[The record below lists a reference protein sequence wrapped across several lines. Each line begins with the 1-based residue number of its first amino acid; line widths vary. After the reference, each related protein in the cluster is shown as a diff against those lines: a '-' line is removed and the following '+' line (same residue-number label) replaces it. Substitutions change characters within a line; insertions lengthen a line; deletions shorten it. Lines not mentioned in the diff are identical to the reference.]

1 MRIEEDIRKIFPYY
15 KDKAKSTERTTG
27 TLLYKKIM
35 YTREAVIEAQTS
47 STTEWYSVLSFF
59 LETAWT
65 FVKCWLYFWGVPLR
79 SIPTAA
85 SRNSA
90 RNSGSRV
97 FVTLFIPCTQELSGV
112 LIRVCEDDVYG
123 VTKGKYRKQRET
135 FVYKCGFWWKQKLHT

>member
-59 LETAWT
+59 FFWRQHELLSSVDYISGEYRLEA
-65 FVKCWLYFWGVPLR
+65 FQRQLQEILR
-79 SIPTAA
+79 AI
-85 SRNSA
+85 
-90 RNSGSRV
+90 
-97 FVTLFIPCTQELSGV
+97 LV
-112 LIRVCEDDVYG
+112 LEFLLLCSFPVHKSYLAC
-123 VTKGKYRKQRET
+123 
-135 FVYKCGFWWKQKLHT
+135 

>member
-59 LETAWT
+59 
-65 FVKCWLYFWGVPLR
+65 FGDSMNFC
-79 SIPTAA
+79 
-85 SRNSA
+85 
-90 RNSGSRV
+90 
-97 FVTLFIPCTQELSGV
+97 QV
-112 LIRVCEDDVYG
+112 LIIFLG
-123 VTKGKYRKQRET
+123 STA
-135 FVYKCGFWWKQKLHT
+135 